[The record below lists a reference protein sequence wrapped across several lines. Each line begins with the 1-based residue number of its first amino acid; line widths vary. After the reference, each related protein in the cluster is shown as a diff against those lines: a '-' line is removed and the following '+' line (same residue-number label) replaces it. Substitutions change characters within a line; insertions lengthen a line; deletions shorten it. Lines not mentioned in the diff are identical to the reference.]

1 MCLFWNYHIHGWVG
15 GPYNNLYG
23 EALPKRISLSNGEA
37 LPKRIPLSIQN
48 CTFSTFDMD
57 KKAKETNGKNAF
69 KLEILPSLQVG
80 LLKTNE
86 DIAPQWRQILQTFVW
101 CGSGTNLLPPPPVPT
116 LHVRTSVYFS
126 TLLSYIFAR
135 LRRITFSFGT
145 VTATEI
151 NIKLLLVLDMCQRPW
166 QRKGSPSSTAV
177 TLVRWLFAQKNNKV
191 K

>member
-86 DIAPQWRQILQTFVW
+86 DVAPQWRQILQTFVW
-101 CGSGTNLLPPPPVPT
+101 WGSGTNLLPLPPPHPPRTNVCLFFNFAELYICT
-116 LHVRTSVYFS
+116 LKTYHF
-126 TLLSYIFAR
+126 LI
-135 LRRITFSFGT
+135 
-145 VTATEI
+145 
-151 NIKLLLVLDMCQRPW
+151 W
-166 QRKGSPSSTAV
+166 QCYSH
-177 TLVRWLFAQKNNKV
+177 WN
-191 K
+191 